1 MGGVRTLGMMMMISL
16 WWAPNFNFK
25 ISQYLHL
32 MVTIFE
38 NEDAT
43 TRHAGEADGQTLAE
57 TAGSPGR
64 NTSAGHMKLDNVFRI
79 CRHESRVAYS
89 GRDQNEKCVFNESEW
104 LMDKF
109 KLDLSLVA
117 RLGGHSAPGFTVARN
132 VSRA

>member
-1 MGGVRTLGMMMMISL
+1 MGGVRTLGMMMISL

-64 NTSAGHMKLDNVFRI
+64 NTSAGHMKLDNVL
-79 CRHESRVAYS
+79 
-89 GRDQNEKCVFNESEW
+89 VFVGMN
-104 LMDKF
+104 
-109 KLDLSLVA
+109 
-117 RLGGHSAPGFTVARN
+117 PGLRMMTEIR
-132 VSRA
+132 S